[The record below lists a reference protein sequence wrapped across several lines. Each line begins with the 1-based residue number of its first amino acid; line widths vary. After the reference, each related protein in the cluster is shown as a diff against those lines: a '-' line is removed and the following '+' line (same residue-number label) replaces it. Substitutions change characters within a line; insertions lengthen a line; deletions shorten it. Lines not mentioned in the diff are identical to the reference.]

1 MSQVTPIQTS
11 FNGGELSP
19 RMHGR
24 IDQAIYGIGV
34 KRMQGWLPTLQGPA
48 EAAPGTIHVAGA
60 ATADFRL
67 IPFGFTVTQHYV
79 VEASDEALRF
89 YTNEARIETSPGVPY
104 EIVAPWTAAQLAE
117 LNWCQSGDV
126 LYLYHPDVQ
135 TRKLSRTS
143 ATTFALE
150 AVEFAGGPF
159 DARNQDETL
168 TLSASGVV
176 GDVTVTASAALFAAS
191 DVGGLLRL
199 EAADLG
205 LIPAWEPG
213 LAVTAGELRQSPSL
227 GIVYQALTGG
237 RTGTVEPTHPE
248 GAEWDGAASGTDIN
262 SNAAGGIQW
271 LYLHDRYGLLRIT
284 AYTSATEVDCEV
296 VRRLPFTLSSA
307 PAIVPGAGG
316 SGGGYNP
323 WEPTPYDP
331 ETYEY
336 TPPGDAT
343 FTPGTWRWQF
353 GSFSNRRG
361 WPACGAIWNERHCLG
376 KDNVVHG
383 SVVGDFENL
392 APLNELGDISIDM
405 AFQSILAMPDAV
417 RWIVGDERLL
427 VGTATAE
434 YALGAASA
442 ANAPGPGNIAVASQ
456 SRQGAATGMPVA
468 LDGRVLFVQCARR
481 RMVEYGYAL
490 ERDRFDTPDLS
501 RFAEHIGQPGFVHIA
516 YAGEPGHLLWA
527 VRDDGVLTAAI
538 YEPREQ
544 ALGWA
549 TRVLGGGMLAT
560 SVCAIRDSNGEFDQ
574 LWVGATTADGSEGH
588 VLRMARVRIGG
599 EEAVRQVMLD
609 AAVIEEGD
617 AIASVTAAHLAGR
630 TVTALVDGVPY
641 PGLVA
646 SGAGLVTLPVAGD
659 EVIVGLPYPAV
670 LTLLRPEAGGD
681 NGPAKG
687 KLAIIKRAAPHLHAS
702 RGLVLTAQGVSQS
715 VDAIGGEVQYDTEL
729 QGYSGVA
736 WMQTVGKF
744 DRTAEIS
751 IERTLPYPATILCV
765 TAEIDVAQHG
775 GRG

>member
-24 IDQAIYGIGV
+24 IDQSIYGIGV
-34 KRMQGWLPTLQGPA
+34 KRMQGWLPLLQGPA
-48 EAAPGTIHVAGA
+48 EAAPGTIHVAEA
-60 ATADFRL
+60 ATAAFRL

-104 EIVAPWTAAQLAE
+104 EIVAPWTAAQLAA
-117 LNWCQSGDV
+117 LAWCQSGDV
-126 LYLYHPDVQ
+126 LYIYHPDVQ

-143 ATTFALE
+143 AVTFALE
-150 AVEFAGGPF
+150 AVEFTGGPF
-159 DARNQDETL
+159 DARNQDEAL

-176 GDVTVTASAALFAAS
+176 GTVTVTASAALFAAE

-213 LAVTAGELRQSPSL
+213 LTVTAGELRQSPSL

-284 AYTSATEVDCEV
+284 DYTSATEVDCEV
-296 VRRLPFTLSSA
+296 VRRLPFTISTA
-307 PAIVPGAGG
+307 PDIIPGAGG

-331 ETYEY
+331 DTEIYV
-336 TPPGDAT
+336 PPGDAT

-383 SVVGDFENL
+383 SVVGDFDNF

-405 AFQSILAMPDAV
+405 AFNWILRSPDSIRWMRDDDA
-417 RWIVGDERLL
+417 LML
-427 VGTATAE
+427 GTAKAE
-434 YALGAASA
+434 FALGPGSA
-442 ANAPGPGNIAVASQ
+442 ANPAGPGNLKCPPQ
-456 SRQGAATGMPVA
+456 SDNGAALGMPVVMN
-468 LDGRVLFVQCARR
+468 GRVLFVQSARR
-481 RMVEYGYAL
+481 RVVEFGYAL
-490 ERDRFDTPDLS
+490 ERDRFDTPDMS
-501 RFAEHIGQPGFVHIA
+501 RFAEHIGQPGFRDIA
-516 YAGEPGHLLWA
+516 FAAEPGHLLWA
-527 VRDDGVLTAAI
+527 VRDDGVLAAAI

-549 TRVLGGGMLAT
+549 TRVLGGGLLAT

-574 LWVGATTADGSEGH
+574 LWVGATTAARSDGH
-588 VLRMARVRIGG
+588 VLRMTRVRIGG

-609 AAVIEEGD
+609 MAVIEEGE
-617 AIASVTAAHLAGR
+617 AIASVTAAHLADR
-630 TVTALVDGVPY
+630 TVDALIDGVPFT
-641 PGLVA
+641 GLVA
-646 SGAGLVTLPVAGD
+646 SGAGVVTLPVAGD

-670 LTLLRPEAGGD
+670 LHLLPQEAGGD

-687 KLAIIKRAAPHLHAS
+687 KLARINRAGPHLHAA
-702 RGLVLTAQGVSQS
+702 RGLTLTVSGYTQPIDT
-715 VDAIGGEVQYDTEL
+715 VGGEVLFDAEL
-729 QGYSGVA
+729 DSFSGTA
-736 WMQTVGKF
+736 WFQTVGKHE
-744 DRTAEIS
+744 RSPEI
-751 IERTLPYPATILCV
+751 IIARILPYPATVLAL
-765 TAEIDVAQHG
+765 TGEIDVMQHG
-775 GRG
+775 GRP